1 MNRLFLA
8 ALTAA
13 LAGVG
18 AHAGEAPAADR
29 LSWFREARLGIFI
42 HWGIYAVDGIDESW
56 SFFNGYVSHDDYM
69 AQLDGFTAEHYD
81 PGAWAKLIEQSGAR
95 YAVLTTKH
103 HDGVALWNTQQNDLS
118 TAKATPAR
126 RDLLEPFVKE
136 MRKRD
141 LRVGLYYSHLDWSH
155 PDYPVFTRTQRRY
168 VEDPER
174 WDRFLRF
181 REGQLRE
188 LATRFRPDLF
198 WFDGDWEFDAEQWQ
212 SAALVD
218 SLRSWLPQVILNSRI
233 NGFGDYATPEQGLPI
248 SPPEG
253 AWELCLTMND
263 SWGYQENDH
272 NYKTPYQ
279 IIRIFADV
287 LAGGGNL
294 LLDIGPHADGTIPPE
309 QVDILQQLGRWT
321 RAHAEAIYGTRAG
334 IPAGHF
340 YGPTTLSADGRILY
354 LFLPHR
360 PDGPVVVKGL
370 KNSVDRI
377 RIVGN
382 GTKLHSQILGKQYW
396 SPVPGIL
403 YIDVPAAETDPLMT
417 VLALQLHGPVDLH
430 RE

>member
-1 MNRLFLA
+1 MFGAIGNRR
-8 ALTAA
+8 TEA
-13 LAGVG
+13 LARCG
-18 AHAGEAPAADR
+18 
-29 LSWFREARLGIFI
+29 
-42 HWGIYAVDGIDESW
+42 
-56 SFFNGYVSHDDYM
+56 
-69 AQLDGFTAEHYD
+69 
-81 PGAWAKLIEQSGAR
+81 
-95 YAVLTTKH
+95 
-103 HDGVALWNTQQNDLS
+103 TQ
-118 TAKATPAR
+118 
-126 RDLLEPFVKE
+126 
-136 MRKRD
+136 
-141 LRVGLYYSHLDWSH
+141 
-155 PDYPVFTRTQRRY
+155 
-168 VEDPER
+168 
-174 WDRFLRF
+174 
-181 REGQLRE
+181 
-188 LATRFRPDLF
+188 
-198 WFDGDWEFDAEQWQ
+198 
-212 SAALVD
+212 
-218 SLRSWLPQVILNSRI
+218 
-233 NGFGDYATPEQGLPI
+233 QGLPI